1 MAEAESRQASTAMVL
16 SELEMQN
23 AQLEHENEK
32 TLEENKRLLRDLEEL
47 NTSMAM
53 SELRV
58 RELQEDLDA
67 AHVSV
72 LQ

>member
-16 SELEMQN
+16 EELESQN
-23 AQLEHENEK
+23 AQLEVENEK

-47 NTSMAM
+47 NSSMAM

-67 AHVSV
+67 AHVSA

>member
-1 MAEAESRQASTAMVL
+1 MAEAETRQVSTAIVL
-16 SELEMQN
+16 SELETQT
-23 AQLEHENEK
+23 AQLELENAK

-47 NTSMAM
+47 NSGMAM

-67 AHVSV
+67 AHVSAP
-72 LQ
+72 Q